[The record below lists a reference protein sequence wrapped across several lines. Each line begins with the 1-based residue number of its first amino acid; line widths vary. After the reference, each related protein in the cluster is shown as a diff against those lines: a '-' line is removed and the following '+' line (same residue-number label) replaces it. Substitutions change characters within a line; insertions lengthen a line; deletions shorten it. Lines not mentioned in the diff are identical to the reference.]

1 VSPDAPIPEM
11 RAFAMSLLVVATGD
25 TRTIPK
31 AVNIV
36 HNAAFRYS
44 LELLGNFPDLAR
56 RAKPDDLSLDG
67 WLAGYDGT
75 QDFFVLCGH
84 LLDAVDRRVRGR
96 HSALHR
102 VPGDE
107 PSGYDH
113 AAFLALG
120 QTLCRTAGVRR
131 AKFPPIE
138 ECFSAIAQAHPR
150 TLQKTFL
157 TNYLGNV
164 LQDYCDASRIRAEFS
179 SLPPDTEGR
188 LRSEDAAVLSD
199 AVFAALGSGD
209 GPVDASALQQELQD
223 LIGRVWLAEK
233 ALDD

>member
-1 VSPDAPIPEM
+1 MSPDPPVPQI
-11 RAFAMSLLVVATGD
+11 RAFAASLLVVATGD

-36 HNAAFRYS
+36 YNAALRYS
-44 LELLGNFPDLAR
+44 LEILGSFPDLTR
-56 RAKPDDLSLDG
+56 SAKLDNLSLGG
-67 WLAGYDGT
+67 WLAGYDRT
-75 QDFFVLCGH
+75 RDFFILCGH

-96 HSALHR
+96 HSALDR

-107 PSGYDH
+107 PSSYDH
-113 AAFLALG
+113 AAYLALG

-131 AKFPPIE
+131 ASFPPIE
-138 ECFSAIAQAHPR
+138 ECFSRIARAHPR
-150 TLQKTFL
+150 TLQETFL

-164 LQDYCDASRIRAEFS
+164 LQDYFDASRIRAEFA
-179 SLPPDTEGR
+179 SLPPDTEER
-188 LRSEDAAVLSD
+188 LRSEDAAALSD
-199 AVFAALGSGD
+199 AVFAALGGGD
-209 GPVDASALQQELQD
+209 EPINVSTLQQELQD